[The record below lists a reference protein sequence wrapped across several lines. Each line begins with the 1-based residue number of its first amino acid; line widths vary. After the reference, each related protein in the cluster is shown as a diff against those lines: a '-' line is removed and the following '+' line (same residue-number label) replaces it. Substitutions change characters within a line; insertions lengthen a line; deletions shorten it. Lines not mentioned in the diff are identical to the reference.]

1 MLKKFVA
8 AMAIVFGLVS
18 LTGCAPATTHEGVVI
33 EDAWVRSSE
42 YSDHAG
48 GMTGIFGKFTNHGD
62 QPVTITGG
70 ETDIAKMVQTHEV
83 VNGMMQQKKEGIVI
97 KPGETVTLQPGGLH
111 IMIMDIAKPIVAGD
125 KITFTVK
132 FKGAESQTLTL
143 TAKDSAGGDETYN
156 QK

>member
-1 MLKKFVA
+1 MLKKITA
-8 AMAIVFGLVS
+8 AIAILFASFS
-18 LTGCAPATTHEGVVI
+18 LTACAPTASHSGVVI

-42 YSDHAG
+42 YSDHVG
-48 GMTGIFGKFTNHGD
+48 GMTGIFGKFTNHTD
-62 QPVTITGG
+62 KTVTIIGG
-70 ETDIAKMVQTHEV
+70 ETDIATMVQTHEV
-83 VNGMMQQKKEGIVI
+83 VNGMMQEKKGGIEI

-143 TAKDSAGGDETYN
+143 TAKDSAGGDETY
-156 QK
+156 KK

>member
-1 MLKKFVA
+1 MLKKIA
-8 AMAIVFGLVS
+8 ATLAVLFAALS
-18 LTGCAPATTHEGVVI
+18 LTACAPTASHNGVVI

-48 GMTGIFGKFTNHGD
+48 GMTGIFGKFTNHSD
-62 QPVTITGG
+62 QTVTIIGG

-83 VNGMMQQKKEGIVI
+83 VNGMMQEKKGGIEI
-97 KPGETVTLQPGGLH
+97 KPGETVTLEPGGLH
-111 IMIMDIAKPIVAGD
+111 IMIMDISKPIVAGD

-132 FKGAESQTLTL
+132 FKNAESQTLTL

-156 QK
+156 K